1 MPRVEAGLADGRCA
15 VTFDDGLEELDGLR
29 GLRLVADEVST
40 DLARPVA
47 LVGRDD
53 SIERG
58 PRAADLAHERLLQHL
73 RVPTSTRV
81 DPRPTAIRLGREP
94 FDCGGAD
101 DVSCCESGE
110 KHVDLL
116 RR

>member
-15 VTFDDGLEELDGLR
+15 VSFDDGLEKLDGLR

-47 LVGRDD
+47 LVCRDD

-58 PRAADLAHERLLQHL
+58 PRAADLAHERPLQH
-73 RVPTSTRV
+73 RRMPTRTRV
-81 DPRPTAIRLGREP
+81 DPRPAAVRLGREP
-94 FDCGGAD
+94 FDCGGSD
-101 DVSCCESGE
+101 DGSFREAVTINIST
-110 KHVDLL
+110 
-116 RR
+116 